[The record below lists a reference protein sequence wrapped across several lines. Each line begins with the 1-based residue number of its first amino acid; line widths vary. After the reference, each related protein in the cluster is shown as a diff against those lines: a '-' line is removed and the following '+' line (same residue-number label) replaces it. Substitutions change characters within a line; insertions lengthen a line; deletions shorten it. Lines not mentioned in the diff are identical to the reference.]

1 MKYEELNELIDSW
14 INYVI
19 EKNNLDI
26 AHINS
31 ARVGFFNAVL
41 MTMSDEEREK
51 IAHDFNLK
59 RFKDETKE
67 L

>member
-19 EKNNLDI
+19 DKNNLGS
-26 AHINS
+26 AHIDS
-31 ARVGFFNAVL
+31 AKVGFFNAVI

-59 RFKDETKE
+59 RFKDETR
-67 L
+67 